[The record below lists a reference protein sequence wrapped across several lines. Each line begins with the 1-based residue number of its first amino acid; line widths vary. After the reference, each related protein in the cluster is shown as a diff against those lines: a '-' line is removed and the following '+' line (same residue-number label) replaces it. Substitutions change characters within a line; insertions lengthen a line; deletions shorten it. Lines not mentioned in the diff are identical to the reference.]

1 MELVSGNKLA
11 AVADFLADDE
21 VFGIAPCSHFNN
33 SLTRNRVNVP
43 CDIGDCEGDCPF
55 YSKKNF
61 IKWIKKPDSKY
72 DVSNLKRPQQEDFI
86 GYDNVSNSLLD
97 KDGYIKAL
105 EEYCDNLGD
114 ALADAEYDFEEV
126 ADEVIETCKLYGLEK
141 ITNLKNFALAVA
153 KEKKWYQKK
162 KKLKKRVTE
171 EDKEELRRLAEGLYG
186 NDEEQVS
193 DEEVAELRKSME
205 ELGRNL

>member
-1 MELVSGNKLA
+1 MELVSSQKLE

-72 DVSNLKRPQQEDFI
+72 DVDGLKKPKKEDFLC
-86 GYDNVSNSLLD
+86 YDNRSGRICLND
-97 KDGYIKAL
+97 DYAKAL
-105 EEYCDNLGD
+105 ENYCTDLENI
-114 ALADAEYDFEEV
+114 LADSEYNLDDAECENR
-126 ADEVIETCKLYGLEK
+126 ALLKKLEK
-141 ITNLKNFALAVA
+141 IRGVLD
-153 KEKKWYQKK
+153 EKY
-162 KKLKKRVTE
+162 
-171 EDKEELRRLAEGLYG
+171 
-186 NDEEQVS
+186 
-193 DEEVAELRKSME
+193 
-205 ELGRNL
+205 